1 MEWFL
6 ANLDQVL
13 NLTGY
18 HLIQAVVP
26 LVLSVV
32 IAIPLAQLARLNKS
46 VAGAMLSVG
55 SLLYTIPSLAL
66 FVILPGILG
75 TKILDFANIIVALT
89 IYAVALLV
97 RSTLDALNSVD
108 DTIRESATAM
118 GYRPFQRFMTV
129 DLPLSIPVLFAGLRV
144 ISVSNISLVTVG
156 SLLGIPSLGYF
167 FTDGLQ
173 RNFPTEIV
181 VGIVGTLVLALLMD
195 VVLILLQRVLT
206 PWLRTAKPRSPSD
219 PAAGI
224 PDPNA
229 PSPSTTAVPA

>member
-1 MEWFL
+1 MQWFL
-6 ANLDQVL
+6 ENRAQVFTL
-13 NLTGY
+13 AGY

-26 LVLSVV
+26 LVLSVI
-32 IAIPLAQLARLNKS
+32 IAIPLAQLARLNK
-46 VAGAMLSVG
+46 VAGGIILSAG

-66 FVILPGILG
+66 FVILPSILG

-108 DTIRESATAM
+108 DGIRAAATAM
-118 GYRPFQRFMTV
+118 GFKPVQRFLTV
-129 DLPLSIPVLFAGLRV
+129 DLPLSVPVLFAGLRV

-156 SLLGIPSLGYF
+156 ALLGIPSLGFF

-173 RNFPTEIV
+173 RNFPTEIM

-195 VVLILLQRVLT
+195 IVLVLLQRLLT
-206 PWLRTAKPRSPSD
+206 PWLRTGSGPKQATPE
-219 PAAGI
+219 PAME
-224 PDPNA
+224 
-229 PSPSTTAVPA
+229 VPA

>member
-1 MEWFL
+1 MQWFL
-6 ANLDQVL
+6 ANLPEVL
-13 NLTGY
+13 SLTGS
-18 HLIQAVVP
+18 HLVQAVVP
-26 LVLSVV
+26 LALSVI
-32 IAIPLAQLARLNKS
+32 IAIPLAQLARLNK
-46 VAGAMLSVG
+46 VLGASILSVG

-108 DTIRESATAM
+108 DGIRQAATAM
-118 GYRPFQRFMTV
+118 GYKPVQRFLAV
-129 DLPLSIPVLFAGLRV
+129 DLPLSVPVLFAGLRV

-156 SLLGIPSLGYF
+156 ALLGIPSLGFF

-181 VGIVGTLVLALLMD
+181 VGIVGTLVLAVLMD
-195 VVLILLQRVLT
+195 VVLVLLQRLLT
-206 PWLRTAKPRSPSD
+206 PWLQTTTTK
-219 PAAGI
+219 
-224 PDPNA
+224 
-229 PSPSTTAVPA
+229 TTATTAEVAA

>member
-1 MEWFL
+1 MDWFI
-6 ANLDQVL
+6 ANLPKVL
-13 NLTGY
+13 SLGGY

-26 LVLSVV
+26 LILGVL
-32 IAIPLAQLARLNKS
+32 IAIPLAQLARLNKG
-46 VAGAMLSVG
+46 VATVILSVG

-66 FVILPGILG
+66 FVILPVILG

-108 DTIRESATAM
+108 DSLRQAATAM
-118 GYRPFQRFMTV
+118 GFKPVQRFLAV

-156 SLLGIPSLGYF
+156 ALLGIPSFGFF

-181 VGIVGTLVLALLMD
+181 VGIVGTLVLALVMD
-195 VVLILLQRVLT
+195 LVLVILQRLLT
-206 PWLRTAKPRSPSD
+206 PWLRQGKSGPNRLSTAARQE
-219 PAAGI
+219 A
-224 PDPNA
+224 NA
-229 PSPSTTAVPA
+229 

>member
-6 ANLDQVL
+6 ANVPQVL
-13 NLTGY
+13 SLTGS
-18 HLIQAVVP
+18 HLVQAVVP
-26 LVLSVV
+26 LVLSVI
-32 IAIPLAQLARLNKS
+32 IAIPLAQLARLNKGL
-46 VAGAMLSVG
+46 GAFILSVG

-75 TKILDFANIIVALT
+75 TKILDFANIVVALT

-108 DTIRESATAM
+108 DGVRQAATAM
-118 GYRPFQRFMTV
+118 GYKPFQRFLAV
-129 DLPLSIPVLFAGLRV
+129 DLPLSVPVLFAGLRV

-156 SLLGIPSLGYF
+156 ALLGIPSLGFF

-181 VGIVGTLVLALLMD
+181 VGIVGTLVLAMLMD
-195 VVLILLQRVLT
+195 VVLVLLQRLLT
-206 PWLRTAKPRSPSD
+206 PWLRTRPT
-219 PAAGI
+219 
-224 PDPNA
+224 
-229 PSPSTTAVPA
+229 TTAEVAA

>member
-1 MEWFL
+1 MQWFL
-6 ANLDQVL
+6 ENRGQVSSL
-13 NLTGY
+13 AGY

-26 LVLSVV
+26 LVLSVL
-32 IAIPLAQLARLNKS
+32 IAIPLAQLARLNKVLS
-46 VAGAMLSVG
+46 GVILSAGSI
-55 SLLYTIPSLAL
+55 LYTIPSLAL
-66 FVILPGILG
+66 FVILPTILG
-75 TKILDFANIIVALT
+75 TKILDFTNIIVALT

-108 DTIRESATAM
+108 DSVRQAATAM
-118 GYRPFQRFMTV
+118 GFKPLQRFLRV

-156 SLLGIPSLGYF
+156 ALLGIPSLGFF

-195 VVLILLQRVLT
+195 VVLVLLQRLLT
-206 PWLRTAKPRSPSD
+206 PWLRTGKDRTP
-219 PAAGI
+219 
-224 PDPNA
+224 A
-229 PSPSTTAVPA
+229 PSNAAVPA